1 MPAAA
6 RERAVR
12 MADREVRARGAAGTA
27 ACGRDGSILD
37 ARPDGSPTGRSDHL
51 KSKAAM
57 AQTKKKRQT
66 KHRGNAAGQIEAR
79 GRTGR
84 RPTAGERRP
93 SGRELRQARLD
104 TPPTWRSALNR
115 ALVAAALFLAL
126 LLLFFHRQQL
136 GPKLGIAA
144 FMLAVYVPMG
154 YYTDLWIYRRR
165 QARRL
170 REQAAKRDAPSA
182 DSR

>member
-1 MPAAA
+1 
-6 RERAVR
+6 
-12 MADREVRARGAAGTA
+12 
-27 ACGRDGSILD
+27 
-37 ARPDGSPTGRSDHL
+37 
-51 KSKAAM
+51 M

-66 KHRGNAAGQIEAR
+66 KHRGNAAGQVEAR

-84 RPTAGERRP
+84 RPTAAERKP
-93 SGRELRQARLD
+93 TSRELRAARLD
-104 TPPTWRSALNR
+104 YPPTWRGAANR
-115 ALVAAALFLAL
+115 ALLAAALFFLL
-126 LLLFFHRQQL
+126 LLLFFRDQQL

-170 REQAAKRDAPSA
+170 REQAARRQSDAA
-182 DSR
+182 R

>member
-1 MPAAA
+1 
-6 RERAVR
+6 
-12 MADREVRARGAAGTA
+12 
-27 ACGRDGSILD
+27 
-37 ARPDGSPTGRSDHL
+37 
-51 KSKAAM
+51 M

-66 KHRGNAAGQIEAR
+66 KHRGNAAGQVEAR

-84 RPTAGERRP
+84 RPTATERKP
-93 SGRELRQARLD
+93 SARELRAARFD
-104 TPPTWRSALNR
+104 QPPTWRGAFNR
-115 ALVAAALFLAL
+115 ALIAAALFLV
-126 LLLFFHRQQL
+126 LLLFFFREQQL

-154 YYTDLWIYRRR
+154 YYTDLFLYRRR

-170 REQAAKRDAPSA
+170 RDRAAQRDA